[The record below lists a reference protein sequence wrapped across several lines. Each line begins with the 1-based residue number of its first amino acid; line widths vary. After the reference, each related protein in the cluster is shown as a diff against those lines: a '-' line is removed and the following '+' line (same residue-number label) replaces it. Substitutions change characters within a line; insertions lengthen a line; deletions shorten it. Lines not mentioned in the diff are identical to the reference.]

1 MTALLAPRRKHLA
14 ASGGL
19 HARTKS
25 VRLGAPALARLIG
38 ALWQSNPPCILRTAA
53 TDVAPQLHKPRQQ
66 PGKNQLVYA
75 TRTRR
80 VKKVA
85 ANP

>member
-19 HARTKS
+19 HARTKP

-38 ALWQSNPPCILRTAA
+38 ALWQSNPPYILRT
-53 TDVAPQLHKPRQQ
+53 TAPQVSAAAHKPRKR
-66 PGKNQLVYA
+66 PSEN
-75 TRTRR
+75 
-80 VKKVA
+80 
-85 ANP
+85 